1 MISRARGV
9 AGGTHPFPQT
19 VSGGYGIIARASMI
33 IPGFKQ
39 CASGSRA
46 SETGNAHGHPIEIVI
61 DSAPTLV

>member
-1 MISRARGV
+1 
-9 AGGTHPFPQT
+9 
-19 VSGGYGIIARASMI
+19 MI